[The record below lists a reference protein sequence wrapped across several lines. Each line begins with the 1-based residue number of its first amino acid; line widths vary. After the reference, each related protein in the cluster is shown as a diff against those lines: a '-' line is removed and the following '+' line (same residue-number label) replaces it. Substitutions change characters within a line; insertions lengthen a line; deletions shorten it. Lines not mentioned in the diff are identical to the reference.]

1 MANKPISM
9 TTLKIIIQGL
19 SKGMSRNILSKQHH
33 VSRNT
38 IRAYEQKIKLMRLR
52 FEDILKLTDGEIYS
66 LLQEQSDSPKEGNE
80 RLQQLQEKLPY
91 FKQELQKCGV
101 TRHLLWREYKEEN
114 QQAYGYSQFCEQLSK
129 YLDKNDLTMVLQHQ
143 YGDCMEVDFAGKK
156 MQYFNPATGEVV
168 EVPVLVCVLPASCYA
183 YAEALPNAKQ
193 ENVYAA
199 MSRALQYFGGVPK
212 NVLSDNMKQYVE
224 KSSRY
229 EPKFNELGEE
239 WALHYGTN
247 LTATRVRKPKD
258 KPTVENA
265 VHQIYTHVFAPL
277 RNHNFTSIEEVNQ
290 ALWGQLDKFLHTP
303 FQRRSGSRYED
314 FISNEQPVLQSL
326 REDNYQYKHVVEVTV
341 QKNYHIYLGED
352 VHYYSVPYQNVKKRV
367 KVIYDTEEV
376 CIYLNMN
383 QIAVHK
389 RDYRR
394 NGYSTYKEH
403 MPIKH
408 QKYLE
413 QMGWDAEHFLS
424 IMNKIGVS
432 SEAVTRHI
440 LQSRNF
446 PEQSYKACCGLI
458 SLSKHYGN
466 ERFENACKRAL
477 CGSKV
482 TYSTIKNI
490 LQNNLDTQLSIDNPC
505 DYIPK
510 HNNIRGANYYL

>member
-1 MANKPISM
+1 M

-19 SKGMSRNILSKQHH
+19 SKGISRNTLSKQYH

-38 IRAYEQKIKLMRLR
+38 IRAYEQKIRSLQLQ
-52 FEDILKLTDGEIYS
+52 FEEVLKLSDGELYA
-66 LLQEQSDSPKEGNE
+66 LLRDNVHDPNEENE
-80 RLQQLQEKLPY
+80 RWQQLQEMLPY

-101 TRHLLWREYKEEN
+101 TRQLLWQEYKTDN
-114 QQAYGYSQFCEQLSK
+114 QQAYGYSQFCVQLSK
-129 YLDKNDLTMVLQHQ
+129 YLDNNDLTMVLQHQ
-143 YGDCMEVDFAGKK
+143 YGDCMEVDFAGEK
-156 MQYFNPATGEVV
+156 MRYCNPATGEIV

-183 YAEALPNAKQ
+183 YAEALPNAQQ

-199 MSRALQYFGGVPK
+199 LNRSLQYFGGVPK

-258 KPTVENA
+258 KPTVENT
-265 VHQIYTHVFAPL
+265 VYQLYTHVFAPL
-277 RNHNFTSIEEVNQ
+277 RNHKFNSIDELNQ
-290 ALWGQLDKFLHTP
+290 SLWSQLDKFLRTP
-303 FQRRSGSRYED
+303 FQRRAGSRHED
-314 FISNEQPVLQSL
+314 FINNERPVLQPIRPDSF
-326 REDNYQYKHVVEVTV
+326 QYKHVVEVTV
-341 QKNYHIYLGED
+341 QKNYHVYLGED
-352 VHYYSVPYQNVKKRV
+352 VHYYSVPYQYVKKRV

-408 QKYLE
+408 QKYME
-413 QMGWDAEHFLS
+413 QMGRDAEYFLS
-424 IMNKIGVS
+424 VMNKIGAS
-432 SEAVTRHI
+432 SLEVTQRI
-440 LQSRNF
+440 LASRNF
-446 PEQSYKACCGLI
+446 PEQSYRACCGLI
-458 SLSKHYGN
+458 SLLQHYGN
-466 ERFENACKRAL
+466 ERFENACHRSL
-477 CGSKV
+477 CGSRI

-490 LQNNLDTQLSIDNPC
+490 LKNNLDTQLSIDNPR
-505 DYIPK
+505 DYIPH
-510 HNNIRGANYYL
+510 HNNVRGSNYYL